1 MLDKAVGAVAGDA
14 ARLQQVISNLLTNA
28 IKFSS
33 ERGHITVTLE
43 KMNGCAHIK
52 VSDTGA
58 GIDPGFLPH
67 VFDRF
72 SQADT
77 SNTRLYG
84 GLGLGL
90 AIVRHL
96 VEQHGGMIKAD
107 SAGVGKGATFS
118 VTLPLMNAPRV
129 AADGGA
135 IVFAAGGKVER
146 HDLRPIKGLRILV
159 VDDDV
164 ATRDAI
170 SEVLRNMGADVKAAE
185 SAEEALTAVAAF
197 HPELLLCDIAMPG
210 EDGYAFIRRLR
221 ALGVDGGGS
230 MPALALT
237 ALATDDDRQRS
248 LAAGYQMH
256 LTKPVD
262 IDRLSAAVVELATRP
277 EASSRSWSS

>member
-1 MLDKAVGAVAGDA
+1 
-14 ARLQQVISNLLTNA
+14 
-28 IKFSS
+28 
-33 ERGHITVTLE
+33 
-43 KMNGCAHIK
+43 
-52 VSDTGA
+52 
-58 GIDPGFLPH
+58 
-67 VFDRF
+67 
-72 SQADT
+72 
-77 SNTRLYG
+77 
-84 GLGLGL
+84 
-90 AIVRHL
+90 
-96 VEQHGGMIKAD
+96 
-107 SAGVGKGATFS
+107 
-118 VTLPLMNAPRV
+118 MNAPRV

-135 IVFAAGGKVER
+135 IVFAAGHAVER

-256 LTKPVD
+256 LTKPID